1 MAINDDRVLGVRIPC
16 NIRDM
21 LTEISVLNPDYF
33 FFEILRGARDRVA
46 TTPLVTETQ
55 IVSRPASLF
64 PQDDHRAFNDITGWS
79 DSYLLFTRLTSLES
93 TVTFL

>member
-1 MAINDDRVLGVRIPC
+1 MAINDEPAMGEEFPVY
-16 NIRDM
+16 IRDM

-64 PQDDHRAFNDITGWS
+64 PLRRSSSF
-79 DSYLLFTRLTSLES
+79 
-93 TVTFL
+93 